1 MKTVDKLL
9 TEKMMTLVRCNT
21 QAQGQEMA
29 DALVDAGVKV
39 IEITLTTPGALK
51 IIEKLL
57 KNKDLLVG
65 AGTVRTAK
73 DVKKV
78 EAIGGRFIVSPDTNE
93 DVIAATKKLKLVSMP
108 GVSTPTEVGIAV
120 DAGAEEKYHAGVFAN
135 QPAEEGTGFSDET
148 LISIAESSGI
158 TGDALTTF
166 NDCLASEKYAGWV
179 ANSYAAFDSAGVSST
194 PTGLLNGTE
203 LSGDVLFDPI
213 QLTAAIE
220 AAAKS

>member
-1 MKTVDKLL
+1 MKTVNKLL
-9 TEKMMTLVRCNT
+9 SEKMMTLVRCNT

-108 GVSTPTEVGIAV
+108 GVSTPTEVGIAI
-120 DAGAEEKYHAGVFAN
+120 DAGADILKLFPASVLGPAHLKSIREPFPNNRWCPTAGV
-135 QPAEEGTGFSDET
+135 T
-148 LISIAESSGI
+148 LESIPKWFEAGADLV
-158 TGDALTTF
+158 GLGGPLTK
-166 NDCLASEKYAGWV
+166 DGA
-179 ANSYAAFDSAGVSST
+179 AGVRK
-194 PTGLLNGTE
+194 N
-203 LSGDVLFDPI
+203 VLAFRS
-213 QLTAAIE
+213 AIE
-220 AAAKS
+220 AASKVVYQHEASQ

>member
-1 MKTVDKLL
+1 MKTIDKLL

-93 DVIAATKKLKLVSMP
+93 EVIAATKKLKLVSMP

-120 DAGAEEKYHAGVFAN
+120 DAGADILKLFPASVLGPAHLKSIREPFPNNRWCPTAGV
-135 QPAEEGTGFSDET
+135 T
-148 LISIAESSGI
+148 LESIPKWFEAGADLV
-158 TGDALTTF
+158 GLGGPLTK
-166 NDCLASEKYAGWV
+166 DGA
-179 ANSYAAFDSAGVSST
+179 AGVRK
-194 PTGLLNGTE
+194 N
-203 LSGDVLFDPI
+203 VLAFRSAID
-213 QLTAAIE
+213 AASKVVYQHE
-220 AAAKS
+220 VSQ

>member
-1 MKTVDKLL
+1 MKTIDKLL

-21 QAQGQEMA
+21 QAEGQQMA

-120 DAGAEEKYHAGVFAN
+120 DAGADILKLFPASVLGPAHLKSIREPFPNNRWCPTAGV
-135 QPAEEGTGFSDET
+135 T
-148 LISIAESSGI
+148 LESIPKWFEAGADLV
-158 TGDALTTF
+158 GLGGPLTK
-166 NDCLASEKYAGWV
+166 DGA
-179 ANSYAAFDSAGVSST
+179 AGVRK
-194 PTGLLNGTE
+194 N
-203 LSGDVLFDPI
+203 VLAFRS
-213 QLTAAIE
+213 AIE
-220 AAAKS
+220 AASKVVYQHEISQ

>member
-9 TEKMMTLVRCNT
+9 AEKMMTLVRCNT

-29 DALVDAGVKV
+29 DALVDAGVNV

-65 AGTVRTAK
+65 AGTVRTVK

-78 EAIGGRFIVSPDTNE
+78 EAIGARFIVSPDTNE
-93 DVIAATKKLKLVSMP
+93 DVITATKKLKLVSMP

-120 DAGAEEKYHAGVFAN
+120 DAGADILKLFPASVLGPAHLKSIREPFPNNRWCPTAGV
-135 QPAEEGTGFSDET
+135 T
-148 LISIAESSGI
+148 LESIPKWFEAGADLV
-158 TGDALTTF
+158 GLGGPLTK
-166 NDCLASEKYAGWV
+166 DGA
-179 ANSYAAFDSAGVSST
+179 AGVRK
-194 PTGLLNGTE
+194 N
-203 LSGDVLFDPI
+203 VLAFRS
-213 QLTAAIE
+213 AIDQASKVVYQHE
-220 AAAKS
+220 VSQ

>member
-78 EAIGGRFIVSPDTNE
+78 EAIGGRFIVSPDTNG

-120 DAGAEEKYHAGVFAN
+120 DAGADILKLFPASVLGPAHLKSIREPFPNNRWCPTAGV
-135 QPAEEGTGFSDET
+135 T
-148 LISIAESSGI
+148 LESIPKWFEAGADLV
-158 TGDALTTF
+158 GLGGPLTK
-166 NDCLASEKYAGWV
+166 DGA
-179 ANSYAAFDSAGVSST
+179 AGVRK
-194 PTGLLNGTE
+194 N
-203 LSGDVLFDPI
+203 VLAFRS
-213 QLTAAIE
+213 AIE
-220 AAAKS
+220 AASKVVYQHEVSQ

>member
-9 TEKMMTLVRCNT
+9 AEKMMTLVRCNT

-39 IEITLTTPGALK
+39 IEITLTTPGAFK

-65 AGTVRTAK
+65 AGTVRTVK

-78 EAIGGRFIVSPDTNE
+78 EAIGARFIVSPDTNE
-93 DVIAATKKLKLVSMP
+93 DVITATKKLKLVSMP

-120 DAGAEEKYHAGVFAN
+120 DAGADILKLFPASVLGPAHLKSIREPFPNNRWCPTAGV
-135 QPAEEGTGFSDET
+135 T
-148 LISIAESSGI
+148 LESIPKWFEAGADLV
-158 TGDALTTF
+158 GLGGPLTK
-166 NDCLASEKYAGWV
+166 DGA
-179 ANSYAAFDSAGVSST
+179 AGVRK
-194 PTGLLNGTE
+194 N
-203 LSGDVLFDPI
+203 VLAFRS
-213 QLTAAIE
+213 AIDQASKVVYQHE
-220 AAAKS
+220 VSQ

>member
-1 MKTVDKLL
+1 MKTVNKLL

-108 GVSTPTEVGIAV
+108 GVSTPTEVGIAI
-120 DAGAEEKYHAGVFAN
+120 DAGADILKLFPASVLGPAHLKSIREPFPNNRWCPTAGV
-135 QPAEEGTGFSDET
+135 T
-148 LISIAESSGI
+148 LESIPKWFEAGADLV
-158 TGDALTTF
+158 GLGGPLTK
-166 NDCLASEKYAGWV
+166 DGA
-179 ANSYAAFDSAGVSST
+179 AGVRK
-194 PTGLLNGTE
+194 N
-203 LSGDVLFDPI
+203 VLAFRS
-213 QLTAAIE
+213 AIE
-220 AAAKS
+220 AASKVVYQHEVSQ

>member
-1 MKTVDKLL
+1 MKTIDKLL
-9 TEKMMTLVRCNT
+9 SEKMMTLVRCNT

-108 GVSTPTEVGIAV
+108 GVSTPTEVGIAI
-120 DAGAEEKYHAGVFAN
+120 DAGADILKLFPASVLGPAHLKSIREPFPNNRWCPTAGV
-135 QPAEEGTGFSDET
+135 T
-148 LISIAESSGI
+148 LESIPKWFEAGADLV
-158 TGDALTTF
+158 GLGGPLTK
-166 NDCLASEKYAGWV
+166 DG
-179 ANSYAAFDSAGVSST
+179 SAGVRK
-194 PTGLLNGTE
+194 N
-203 LSGDVLFDPI
+203 VLAFRS
-213 QLTAAIE
+213 AIE
-220 AAAKS
+220 AASKVVYQHEVSQ

>member
-9 TEKMMTLVRCNT
+9 AEKMMTLVRCNT

-29 DALVDAGVKV
+29 VALVDAGVKV

-65 AGTVRTAK
+65 AGTVRTVK

-78 EAIGGRFIVSPDTNE
+78 EAIGARFIVSPDTNE
-93 DVIAATKKLKLVSMP
+93 DVITATKKLKLVSMP

-120 DAGAEEKYHAGVFAN
+120 DAGADILKLFPASVLGPAHLKSIREPFPNNRWCPTAGV
-135 QPAEEGTGFSDET
+135 T
-148 LISIAESSGI
+148 LESIPKWLEAGADLV
-158 TGDALTTF
+158 GLGGPLTK
-166 NDCLASEKYAGWV
+166 DGA
-179 ANSYAAFDSAGVSST
+179 AGVRK
-194 PTGLLNGTE
+194 N
-203 LSGDVLFDPI
+203 VLAFR
-213 QLTAAIE
+213 TAIDQASKVVYKHE
-220 AAAKS
+220 VSQ

>member
-1 MKTVDKLL
+1 MKTIDKLL
-9 TEKMMTLVRCNT
+9 SEKMMTLVRCNT

-108 GVSTPTEVGIAV
+108 GVSTPTEVGIAI
-120 DAGAEEKYHAGVFAN
+120 DAGADILKLFPASVLGPAHLKSIREPFPNNRWCPTAGV
-135 QPAEEGTGFSDET
+135 T
-148 LISIAESSGI
+148 LESIPKWFEAGADLV
-158 TGDALTTF
+158 GLGGPLTK
-166 NDCLASEKYAGWV
+166 DGA
-179 ANSYAAFDSAGVSST
+179 AGVRK
-194 PTGLLNGTE
+194 N
-203 LSGDVLFDPI
+203 VLAFRS
-213 QLTAAIE
+213 AIE
-220 AAAKS
+220 AASKVVYQHEVSQ

>member
-21 QAQGQEMA
+21 QAEGQEMA

-51 IIEKLL
+51 IIENLL

-108 GVSTPTEVGIAV
+108 GVSTPTEVGIAI
-120 DAGAEEKYHAGVFAN
+120 DAGADILKLFPASVLGPAHLKSIREPFPNNRWCPTAGV
-135 QPAEEGTGFSDET
+135 T
-148 LISIAESSGI
+148 LESIPKWFEAGADLV
-158 TGDALTTF
+158 GLGGPLTK
-166 NDCLASEKYAGWV
+166 DGA
-179 ANSYAAFDSAGVSST
+179 AGVRK
-194 PTGLLNGTE
+194 N
-203 LSGDVLFDPI
+203 VLAFRS
-213 QLTAAIE
+213 AIE
-220 AAAKS
+220 AASKVVYQHEVSQ

>member
-9 TEKMMTLVRCNT
+9 SEKMMTLVRCNT

-120 DAGAEEKYHAGVFAN
+120 DAGADILKLFPASVLGPAHLKSIREPFPNNRWCPTAGV
-135 QPAEEGTGFSDET
+135 T
-148 LISIAESSGI
+148 LESIPKWFEAGADLV
-158 TGDALTTF
+158 GLGGPLTK
-166 NDCLASEKYAGWV
+166 DGA
-179 ANSYAAFDSAGVSST
+179 AGVRK
-194 PTGLLNGTE
+194 N
-203 LSGDVLFDPI
+203 VLAFRS
-213 QLTAAIE
+213 AIE
-220 AAAKS
+220 AASKVVYQHEVSQ